1 MIDMVLIVL
10 EHKDLQNLILLD
22 LVPKLNVRKVFFARL
37 LDRHQLKPDS
47 S

>member
-10 EHKDLQNLILLD
+10 EHKDLQNFILLD
-22 LVPKLNVRKVFFARL
+22 LVPKLNVKVFFARL